1 MSAFT
6 KGQPVILTNPRGT
19 EKAGKFVG
27 VKNLGTGRGGGEY
40 LVVDVDGKEMKARA
54 SKVRAA

>member
-1 MSAFT
+1 MSGYK
-6 KGQPVILTNPRGT
+6 KGQAVILTNPRGT
-19 EKAGKFVG
+19 EKPGKFVG
-27 VKNLGTGRGGGEY
+27 TKNLGLGRGGGEY